1 MTAPAP
7 FLRTETILDRI
18 LANKMAELAERRTRH
33 SLAQIRAE
41 AEAAALTRAFEECLM
56 ATDNIAVIA
65 ECKRA
70 SPSAGIINEDFD
82 PVDLAQRYEA
92 CGAAAISV
100 LTDAKFFSGS
110 LEDLRAVRGA
120 VSLPLLRKDFL
131 FDPYQLYEARAAGAD
146 AILLIVAAHWRKVNC
161 AICSPKRA
169 SCRSPRSSKCTTK
182 RSWNAHSDA
191 ERRSS
196 ASTTA
201 ICAPSK
207 PDLMTTTKLAPLMPS
222 EITLVAES
230 GIRSVADVSAMAAA
244 GAQAVLIGETL
255 VRAADLRKTLGAL
268 ASVPRR

>member
-1 MTAPAP
+1 
-7 FLRTETILDRI
+7 
-18 LANKMAELAERRTRH
+18 
-33 SLAQIRAE
+33 
-41 AEAAALTRAFEECLM
+41 M

-146 AILLIVAAHWRKVNC
+146 AILLIVTALEEGQLRDLLAEARELSLAALVEVHDEWELE
-161 AICSPKRA
+161 RA
-169 SCRSPRSSKCTTK
+169 LRCG
-182 RSWNAHSDA
+182 
-191 ERRSS
+191 
-196 ASTTA
+196 ASLIGINNRDLRTFQT
-201 ICAPSK
+201 
-207 PDLMTTTKLAPLMPS
+207 DLMTTTKLAPLMPS

-255 VRAADLRKTLGAL
+255 VRAVDLRETLGAL

>member
-18 LANKMAELAERRTRH
+18 LTHKMAELAERRTRH

-92 CGAAAISV
+92 CGAAAISI
-100 LTDAKFFSGS
+100 LTDAKFFGGS
-110 LEDLRAVRGA
+110 LEDLLAVRGA

-146 AILLIVAAHWRKVNC
+146 AILLIVAALEEGQLRDLLAEARELSLAALIEVHDETELE
-161 AICSPKRA
+161 RA
-169 SCRSPRSSKCTTK
+169 LQC
-182 RSWNAHSDA
+182 
-191 ERRSS
+191 E
-196 ASTTA
+196 ASLIGINNRDLRTFQT
-201 ICAPSK
+201 
-207 PDLMTTTKLAPLMPS
+207 DLMTTTKLAPLMPS
-222 EITLVAES
+222 NITLVAES

-255 VRAADLRKTLGAL
+255 VRAADLCETLGAL

>member
-18 LANKMAELAERRTRH
+18 LTHKMAELAERRTRH

-41 AEAAALTRAFEECLM
+41 AEAAAPTRAFEECLM

-92 CGAAAISV
+92 CGAAAISI
-100 LTDAKFFSGS
+100 LTDAKFFGGS
-110 LEDLRAVRGA
+110 LEDLLAVRGA

-146 AILLIVAAHWRKVNC
+146 AILLIVAALEKGQLRDLLAEARELSLAALIEVHDETELE
-161 AICSPKRA
+161 RA
-169 SCRSPRSSKCTTK
+169 LRCG
-182 RSWNAHSDA
+182 
-191 ERRSS
+191 
-196 ASTTA
+196 ASLIGINNRDLRTFQT
-201 ICAPSK
+201 
-207 PDLMTTTKLAPLMPS
+207 DLMTTTKLAPLMPS
-222 EITLVAES
+222 NITLVAES
-230 GIRSVADVSAMAAA
+230 GIRSVADVSAMATA

-255 VRAADLRKTLGAL
+255 VRAADLRETLGAL